1 MVFGGFDKMMT
12 DKAGP
17 GISGGEISP
26 DVIRVQLRKMLSSDL
41 FARSERMSRFL
52 SFTVEQY
59 LVGNAA
65 NLKEYLIG
73 VEVFDKPETLDPRLD
88 PIVRVEAGRLRAKL
102 REYYETDGREDPI
115 CVHFPPRSYVPAFQ
129 RRQAASI
136 SSAPREMPRPA
147 ACDPSYPPSVAVLP
161 FADLS
166 RGHDQEFLCDG
177 LTEDIIS
184 ALAQIRPLRVV
195 SRTSSFQYKGKVEDI
210 RHIGEQLNV
219 RSLLEGSVRCYDNR
233 LRITAQL
240 VDASDGYHI
249 WSETF
254 DRTVD
259 GDPFTLQREISGVIA
274 RRMQDSL
281 TFNQAA

>member
-1 MVFGGFDKMMT
+1 MMT

-17 GISGGEISP
+17 GVAGGEIGP
-26 DVIRVQLRKMLSSDL
+26 DAIRVQLRKMLSSDL

-59 LVGNAA
+59 LAGNAA

-102 REYYETDGREDPI
+102 REYYEGDGREDPI
-115 CVHFPPRSYVPAFQ
+115 FVHFPPRSYVPSFQ
-129 RRQAASI
+129 RRAA
-136 SSAPREMPRPA
+136 APVAAVPREMPRPSA
-147 ACDPSYPPSVAVLP
+147 SDPGYPPSVAVLP

-166 RGHDQEFLCDG
+166 RGRDQEFLCDG
-177 LTEDIIS
+177 LTDDIIS

-195 SRTSSFQYKGKVEDI
+195 ARTSSFQYKGKVEDI

-219 RSLLEGSVRCYDNR
+219 RSVLEGSVRCYDNR

-254 DRTVD
+254 DRTAD
-259 GDPFTLQREISGVIA
+259 ADPFTLQREISGVIA

-281 TFNQAA
+281 TMNQAA